1 MKTIVALCTAP
12 LNSAIHIIRLSG
24 DNSFNIAQKIL
35 KNKLKKQ
42 KNYFGLNYVI
52 DNQQETVD
60 QVLVLEFISP
70 YSFTGEDVVEISCH
84 GGIFVANKIVEL
96 LLKNGAELAK
106 NGEFSMR
113 STLNN
118 KMTLVQA
125 EAINSLI
132 NSSNEMQLKIAS
144 KALDKSVSI
153 NIEKL
158 SEEVMNIISRI
169 ELDIDYPEYE
179 MEEKIKV
186 NELVNFISEIDKK
199 INTIL
204 YNSKKISKISNGISL
219 CIVGKPNAG
228 KSSLLNALANEERAI
243 VSEEEGT
250 TRDTVTINISINN
263 LPIKIIDTAGIRKTN
278 NKIESL
284 GINKAEEAIEK
295 SDIVL
300 HLIDAN
306 KGWTIEDDDIM
317 RKYSNKENIIV
328 FNKSDLIEKK
338 EKHIYISALNRN
350 IDPLIKKLEEKFLS
364 FNFDKMS
371 DNFLINNRHIQILES
386 ISSII
391 KNILET
397 MDLYPV
403 DIISSDLY
411 LVYEKLK
418 DILGRNATD
427 DFGKEIF
434 KNFCIGK

>member
-52 DNQQETVD
+52 DSQQEIVD

-84 GGIFVANKIVEL
+84 GGIFVANKIIEL

-125 EAINSLI
+125 EATNILI
-132 NSSNEMQLKIAS
+132 NSANEMQLKIAS

-179 MEEKIKV
+179 MEEKIRV
-186 NELVNFISEIDKK
+186 NELFKFISEIDKK

-263 LPIKIIDTAGIRKTN
+263 LPLKIIDTAGIRKTN

-317 RKYSNKENIIV
+317 RKYPNKENITV
-328 FNKSDLIEKK
+328 FNKSDLIEKQ

>member
-84 GGIFVANKIVEL
+84 GGIFVANKIIEL
-96 LLKNGAELAK
+96 LLKNGAEIAK

-125 EAINSLI
+125 EATNSLI

-228 KSSLLNALANEERAI
+228 KSSLLNVLANEERAI

-263 LPIKIIDTAGIRKTN
+263 LPLKIIDTAGIRKTN

-317 RKYSNKENIIV
+317 RKYSNKENITV

-350 IDPLIKKLEEKFLS
+350 IDPIIKKLEEKFLS